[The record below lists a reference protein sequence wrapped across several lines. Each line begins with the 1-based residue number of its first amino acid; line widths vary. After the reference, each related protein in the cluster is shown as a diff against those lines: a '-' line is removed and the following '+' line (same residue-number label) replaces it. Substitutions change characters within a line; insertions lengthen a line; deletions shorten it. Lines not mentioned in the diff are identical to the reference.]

1 MAADGGEGA
10 LLPYVPDTLQVPE
23 LAVLNVVKPPLPV
36 LGHRK
41 EVVRSVRENKVT
53 ILSGETGSGKSTQVP
68 QFLLEE
74 ADLVPEGMRI
84 VVTQPRRIAC
94 ITLAERVAHERGE
107 AVGQTVGYQIRFV
120 NNTSPSTRLVFCT
133 TAVLLRQLHSD
144 PCFDSVAVLC
154 VDEVH
159 ERDVQTEFLLTAVRE
174 RLRQG
179 EMSLRLVLM
188 SATLQTDTFV
198 SFFEGLRGSW
208 LGSLP
213 PDPDPR
219 SCITVEGRMFPVKEL
234 FLEDALEWTGH
245 RLVGSAHAKPK
256 AVDAVLSRL
265 AGART
270 QRAYSQETL
279 RSLAVYSP
287 KEVYLDLMVDLI
299 RLFHKTSSRLG
310 DKNKSGILVFLPGW
324 ADIASMQ
331 AKLHGEPGLWTLPL
345 HSQISPE
352 QQQSVFLDPPAGY
365 RKVVLSTNV
374 AETSVTIDDIVYV
387 INSGVMKESVFDAD
401 RQLGALEVT
410 LNTWAN
416 ATQRAGR
423 VGRTQ
428 EGVVVHIF
436 PRWLMKE
443 LTKWP
448 VPEML
453 SKSLEEVVLQLIAL
467 GLGDPHDVLAKSL
480 SQPSVEAIEHAVW
493 LLQEMGMVQ
502 DRQGLRA
509 GDALLPLG
517 RWLAPI
523 PLHPMSA
530 KALLYASL
538 FGVLLPVAA
547 MVAFL
552 NLKSPF
558 PQLDSGDKVRGG
570 SKAAF
575 CRGRASDHFATAA
588 VYLDW
593 RAQAAAGVGDAFVEE
608 HGLSHETLEMGDQ
621 LVKSLL
627 RLMTEEYEY
636 DGDDACFADD
646 ADTGTWTSEAVFDD
660 PRTWTLCKAAL
671 CAGFSPLFARCGA
684 GRFESNCNEDLHGH
698 SSSVNAGYRPVG
710 NPYTSSS
717 SLDDWV
723 VYTDMMKLGRVS
735 ILEST
740 AVSASYP
747 LLFSRVLRPTS
758 DAKQPGQIDFDGWR
772 GNLSG
777 GDQALAALQ
786 RARRWLSDQ
795 VERALETQ
803 SAGRLPESH
812 LNRIAATLG
821 HRSLAVKGVR
831 GTKQLRIGAK
841 EASTIW
847 LGNLPDEVDQE
858 DVEALFATCGAV
870 YEVSLPTDR
879 ETGRRRGFG
888 YVTMKSRE
896 EAQCAFQELNGVQMQ
911 NRRLRLELKG
921 IQGTAIGHTSKWGR
935 AAAKV
940 DVVCGEQQPRN
951 RWIQPP
957 TKQDVNEIRST
968 FRVMAEQKSSRLS
981 YRTRRQPTE
990 ASGRGALAGR
1000 AGERR
1005 ARRRGGGRARAG
1017 RYGRPGSSGRA
1028 APGARNDSSSRAAA
1042 QRTLEPHV
1050 EAVRNSAGAGRGR
1063 PGAGGEWKVSDPGA
1077 RRGPLYLRP
1086 KVAKKRR
1093 LDFSALA
1100 LWLPRRRTAAAP
1112 PHWSSGPGPAPWPR
1126 RAGPRP
1132 PRSARWCRSSRPW
1145 RGRRALRARGP
1156 RTWRRKRRRPTRTP
1170 RTTPAAPRPRWSP
1183 RGTRQS
1189 WRRQAPQ
1196 SRCGGGRT
1204 KSFGERRRETPAPR
1218 TAQAAAA
1225 FPSRPPAAV
1234 PLRLRGCG
1242 PAAPR
1247 PWADLAARR
1256 PQTRRRSRTRGAR
1269 RASRRAAAARA
1280 PPRRRREQPAHRAA
1294 TGSRPSGSPRC
1305 PSRSSGSTP
1314 GAPPGSASMRSGAR
1328 AIRPRWRRRPRRPG
1342 RPGSPR
1348 GRAHSPR
1355 RRRRQ
1360 RGPRRRPRRA
1370 PGRRGPAA
1378 SCARC

>member
-493 LLQEMGMVQ
+493 LLQE
-502 DRQGLRA
+502 
-509 GDALLPLG
+509 
-517 RWLAPI
+517 
-523 PLHPMSA
+523 
-530 KALLYASL
+530 
-538 FGVLLPVAA
+538 
-547 MVAFL
+547 
-552 NLKSPF
+552 
-558 PQLDSGDKVRGG
+558 
-570 SKAAF
+570 
-575 CRGRASDHFATAA
+575 
-588 VYLDW
+588 
-593 RAQAAAGVGDAFVEE
+593 
-608 HGLSHETLEMGDQ
+608 
-621 LVKSLL
+621 
-627 RLMTEEYEY
+627 
-636 DGDDACFADD
+636 
-646 ADTGTWTSEAVFDD
+646 TGTWTSEAVFDD